1 MPPLHRFPSAAVA
14 TAALA
19 DAIAATLLACL
30 TRQDRA
36 VLAVSGGRSP
46 VPLFQTLRER
56 DLPWQRVTITLVD
69 ERCLPSDHPDS
80 NARLV
85 RTHLLAGRAAT
96 ACFRPLWLQPA
107 TPEDL
112 ISNAIKQWQ
121 TPDLTLLGMG
131 EDGHTASLF
140 PGATN
145 LTTGLAADTAAPL
158 LLIDPPTAP
167 HRRISMTA
175 AEIARSRQVFLS
187 IAGDAKLS
195 VLQQAL
201 TAPSPALPVGVVL
214 TRCPTAQI
222 FASEI

>member
-1 MPPLHRFPSAAVA
+1 MPPLHRFPTAAAA

-19 DAIAATLLACL
+19 DAIAATLRTCL

-85 RTHLLAGRAAT
+85 RTHLLAGHAAT
-96 ACFRPLWLQPA
+96 ARFRPLWLQPA

-112 ISNAIKQWQ
+112 IGNAIKQWQ

-145 LTTGLAADTAAPL
+145 LTTGLAADTADPL
-158 LLIDPPTAP
+158 LLIDPPAAP

-175 AEIARSRQVFLS
+175 TEIARSRQVFLS

-222 FASEI
+222 FASET